1 MTSRVISLRAC
12 TRLTSAAHASNHRP
26 SSIIRFKSSRP
37 DPKKKEEDD
46 SNAPQAAKRA
56 VTYTDWAE
64 GMRDPAT
71 YTNGIRDFQDT
82 ANELF
87 VSLRWKAANALTAS
101 LSPGERE
108 QLLERLSPRKPDEVN
123 AASEELETATAA
135 HTIAEAVTAAQ
146 AKEAQLQEGKWET
159 MKESI
164 YEEARKA
171 AQARVES
178 DLAIQ
183 KSRLEKMK
191 QDFEQEKLADASAAE
206 EKKMVEHPVLG
217 PVVANLGYKRI
228 HRVSAKALSDI
239 PVWEKQ
245 RVYRHGRAK
254 KMAEDKMKSLHL
266 GMPGIIG
273 LHEVSYPSPCL
284 QLKGLFC
291 NPGFLTYRNV
301 CLTLSNI
308 SPFDHFD
315 CRTPKGSFLL
325 LMVST
330 EWE

>member
-1 MTSRVISLRAC
+1 MTSYVNSLRAC
-12 TRLTSAAHASNHRP
+12 TRLTSAAHTCYHRQN
-26 SSIIRFKSSRP
+26 IIRFKSSRP
-37 DPKKKEEDD
+37 DPQK
-46 SNAPQAAKRA
+46 
-56 VTYTDWAE
+56 
-64 GMRDPAT
+64 
-71 YTNGIRDFQDT
+71 FLDT

-108 QLLERLSPRKPDEVN
+108 QLLERLSPRKPDEIV
-123 AASEELETATAA
+123 SEELEPTPAA
-135 HTIAEAVTAAQ
+135 HTIAEAVAAAQ

-191 QDFEQEKLADASAAE
+191 QEFEQEKEKLADASAAE
-206 EKKMVEHPVLG
+206 EKEVVEVEVVQDTDVHPVLG
-217 PVVANLGYKRI
+217 PIVADLGYKRI
-228 HRVSAKALSDI
+228 HRLSAKALSDI

-273 LHEVSYPSPCL
+273 LHEVSCPTSWIVL
-284 QLKGLFC
+284 
-291 NPGFLTYRNV
+291 
-301 CLTLSNI
+301 
-308 SPFDHFD
+308 
-315 CRTPKGSFLL
+315 
-325 LMVST
+325 
-330 EWE
+330 

>member
-37 DPKKKEEDD
+37 DP
-46 SNAPQAAKRA
+46 Q
-56 VTYTDWAE
+56 Y
-64 GMRDPAT
+64 
-71 YTNGIRDFQDT
+71 FLDT

-101 LSPGERE
+101 LSPGERD
-108 QLLERLSPRKPDEVN
+108 QLLERLSPRKPDEID
-123 AASEELETATAA
+123 AASVEIETTPAA
-135 HTIAEAVTAAQ
+135 HTIAEAVAAAQ
-146 AKEAQLQEGKWET
+146 AKEAQLQEGKWES

-164 YEEARKA
+164 YEEARQA

-191 QDFEQEKLADASAAE
+191 QEFEQEKEKLADASAAE
-206 EKKMVEHPVLG
+206 EKKVVEVEVVQDVDVHPVLG

-254 KMAEDKMKSLHL
+254 KMADDKMKSLHL

-273 LHEVSYPSPCL
+273 LHEVSYPTSCLHTIAFRSRTVPYLTVPYRTVPYRTVPYRTVPYRTVPC
-284 QLKGLFC
+284 
-291 NPGFLTYRNV
+291 V
-301 CLTLSNI
+301 
-308 SPFDHFD
+308 
-315 CRTPKGSFLL
+315 
-325 LMVST
+325 
-330 EWE
+330 

>member
-12 TRLTSAAHASNHRP
+12 TRLTSAAHTSNYRS

-37 DPKKKEEDD
+37 DPQKFLE
-46 SNAPQAAKRA
+46 
-56 VTYTDWAE
+56 
-64 GMRDPAT
+64 
-71 YTNGIRDFQDT
+71 T

-108 QLLERLSPRKPDEVN
+108 QLLERLSPHKPDEID
-123 AASEELETATAA
+123 AASVELEATTAA
-135 HTIAEAVTAAQ
+135 HTIAEAVAAAQ

-206 EKKMVEHPVLG
+206 EKKVVEVEVVQDADVHPVLG

-228 HRVSAKALSDI
+228 HRLSAKALSDI

-273 LHEVSYPSPCL
+273 LHEVSYLSSCL
-284 QLKGLFC
+284 QFGGLFC
-291 NPGFLTYRNV
+291 NPGFFT
-301 CLTLSNI
+301 
-308 SPFDHFD
+308 
-315 CRTPKGSFLL
+315 
-325 LMVST
+325 
-330 EWE
+330 

>member
-1 MTSRVISLRAC
+1 MASRVISLRAC
-12 TRLTSAAHASNHRP
+12 TRLTSAAHAGNHRP
-26 SSIIRFKSSRP
+26 GTIIRFKSSRP
-37 DPKKKEEDD
+37 DPQK
-46 SNAPQAAKRA
+46 
-56 VTYTDWAE
+56 
-64 GMRDPAT
+64 
-71 YTNGIRDFQDT
+71 FLDT

-101 LSPGERE
+101 LSPSERE
-108 QLLERLSPRKPDEVN
+108 QLLERLSPRKPDEVD
-123 AASEELETATAA
+123 AASEELETTTAA
-135 HTIAEAVTAAQ
+135 HTIAEAVAAAQ

-159 MKESI
+159 MKEAI

-191 QDFEQEKLADASAAE
+191 QDFEQDKLADASAAE
-206 EKKMVEHPVLG
+206 EKKMVEVEVVQDADVHPVLG

-273 LHEVSYPSPCL
+273 LHE
-284 QLKGLFC
+284 
-291 NPGFLTYRNV
+291 
-301 CLTLSNI
+301 
-308 SPFDHFD
+308 H
-315 CRTPKGSFLL
+315 
-325 LMVST
+325 
-330 EWE
+330 